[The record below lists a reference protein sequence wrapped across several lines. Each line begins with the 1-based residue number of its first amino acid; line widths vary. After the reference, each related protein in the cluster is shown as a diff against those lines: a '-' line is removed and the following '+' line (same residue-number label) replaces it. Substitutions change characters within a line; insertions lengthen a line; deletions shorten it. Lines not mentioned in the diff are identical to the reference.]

1 MIHPPDVCLLKEN
14 YHCAALRGN
23 PADLQTIRLVVECNT
38 KGCNLANNIL
48 NNPRDVFGG
57 RFIGSVE
64 HFGDKQDAP
73 LLLVHDKMLA
83 KA

>member
-1 MIHPPDVCLLKEN
+1 MHSPDVCKLKEN
-14 YHCAALRGN
+14 FHCPALKGDL
-23 PADLQTIRLVVECNT
+23 ADPQTIRLVVECNT
-38 KGCNLANNIL
+38 KGCNLAYNIL
-48 NNPRDVFGG
+48 DNPRDVFGG

-73 LLLVHDKMLA
+73 LILVHDRMA